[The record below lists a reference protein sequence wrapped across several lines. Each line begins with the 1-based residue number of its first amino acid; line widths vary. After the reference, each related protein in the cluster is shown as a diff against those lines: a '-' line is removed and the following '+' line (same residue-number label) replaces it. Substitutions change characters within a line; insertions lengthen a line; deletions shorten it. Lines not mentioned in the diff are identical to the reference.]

1 MKYTSFGLNPVDDIE
16 ANMGKEIATG
26 VTEIGNGRYRVQDE
40 HAYDVATIIW
50 LNAVYGEGPD
60 DGPDK
65 LEETRPTSYP
75 CEILCTHDNDE
86 DGSVA
91 TIAAINI

>member
-1 MKYTSFGLNPVDDIE
+1 MKYTSFGVNPVGSIE

-60 DGPDK
+60 DNPDK
-65 LEETRPTSYP
+65 IVETKPTRYP
-75 CEILCTHDNDE
+75 CEILCTHENDE

-91 TIAAINI
+91 IITAINI